1 LRDIITRFEKV
12 DSLPKLQEFESSL
25 LFSGKYDSLSAVISV
40 YPGVGGD
47 DAVDWA
53 RMLLAMYVK
62 SAGGRGGKVSEIDDE
77 TREIPAKGGPA
88 SGGKADH
95 VYGFLKKE
103 TGVHRLVRISPYDSK
118 GLRHTSF
125 ALVET
130 LPILPPLEVEKFKIP
145 ESDLKWEFYRSSGP
159 GGQRKNKK
167 ETAVRITHLPTG
179 IVVIATEH
187 RLQARN
193 RELAFERMHEK
204 LLKFYIKKKPR
215 IPTRIPRVVKEQ
227 RLNEKRKHSRRK
239 LLRRKVNFIVR
250 FLALI
255 FYFQAFLMQ
264 YPLL

>member
-1 LRDIITRFEKV
+1 VWKC
-12 DSLPKLQEFESSL
+12 
-25 LFSGKYDSLSAVISV
+25 
-40 YPGVGGD
+40 
-47 DAVDWA
+47 
-53 RMLLAMYVK
+53 
-62 SAGGRGGKVSEIDDE
+62 
-77 TREIPAKGGPA
+77 
-88 SGGKADH
+88 
-95 VYGFLKKE
+95 
-103 TGVHRLVRISPYDSK
+103 
-118 GLRHTSF
+118 
-125 ALVET
+125 
-130 LPILPPLEVEKFKIP
+130 FKI
-145 ESDLKWEFYRSSGP
+145 EYYRSSGP